1 MEVGQMDAYG
11 RHEVLHMSL
20 FLAQAVEEQLLD
32 HAQIQANPR
41 WRELAERANDALLT
55 LYQAIGAPDE
65 LARRQRGAPEAAIP
79 GP

>member
-41 WRELAERANDALLT
+41 WRELAEQANDALLT
-55 LYQAIGAPDE
+55 LYQAIGAPDAPPDE
-65 LARRQRGAPEAAIP
+65 LARR
-79 GP
+79 